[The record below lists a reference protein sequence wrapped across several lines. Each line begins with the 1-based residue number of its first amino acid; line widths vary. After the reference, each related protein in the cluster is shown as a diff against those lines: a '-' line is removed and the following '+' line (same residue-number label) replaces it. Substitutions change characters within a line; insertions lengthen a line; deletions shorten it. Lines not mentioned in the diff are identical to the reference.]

1 MDYTAALRFLDRHI
15 NLEATAGRIHGLSLE
30 AMEGLMQCMG
40 DPQQDFRSIQVTGT
54 NGKGSV
60 SAITA
65 SLLQAAGL
73 RVGVYSSPH
82 VDTIRERL
90 RIDGEMISE
99 EGFGE
104 LVGQVELFAQSAP
117 VPPSYFELLTAA
129 AFLWFANEAVDVA
142 IVEVGLLGRFDATN
156 VLNGEVAVIT
166 NIGRDHTDGQ
176 EGWRRAIAEEKAGII
191 EAQRPLVLGET
202 SVDVLDLFVAENPEP
217 LLTQGESFGVT
228 ATSPAVGGQAVDLWT
243 KEGTHNEIFLGLFGD
258 HQAENAALALATA
271 ESFLGSALEGE
282 VVGEGLAAV
291 ALPGRLEVAAAL
303 PLVILDGAHNPPAM
317 RALVASVP
325 EVFGG
330 VRRTVVLGVLGPRE
344 PAEVVAELAAL
355 QPELVICCTAPSER
369 AIDAEALARLVS
381 AQGIDVEVVVDGHEA
396 VRRAL
401 VLSDEDDLVLV
412 TGSFYVLSAARQ
424 VLTEAE

>member
-1 MDYTAALRFLDRHI
+1 
-15 NLEATAGRIHGLSLE
+15 
-30 AMEGLMQCMG
+30 
-40 DPQQDFRSIQVTGT
+40 
-54 NGKGSV
+54 
-60 SAITA
+60 
-65 SLLQAAGL
+65 
-73 RVGVYSSPH
+73 
-82 VDTIRERL
+82 
-90 RIDGEMISE
+90 
-99 EGFGE
+99 
-104 LVGQVELFAQSAP
+104 
-117 VPPSYFELLTAA
+117 
-129 AFLWFANEAVDVA
+129 
-142 IVEVGLLGRFDATN
+142 
-156 VLNGEVAVIT
+156 
-166 NIGRDHTDGQ
+166 
-176 EGWRRAIAEEKAGII
+176 
-191 EAQRPLVLGET
+191 
-202 SVDVLDLFVAENPEP
+202 
-217 LLTQGESFGVT
+217 
-228 ATSPAVGGQAVDLWT
+228 
-243 KEGTHNEIFLGLFGD
+243 
-258 HQAENAALALATA
+258 
-271 ESFLGSALEGE
+271 
-282 VVGEGLAAV
+282 
-291 ALPGRLEVAAAL
+291 LPGRLEVAAAL